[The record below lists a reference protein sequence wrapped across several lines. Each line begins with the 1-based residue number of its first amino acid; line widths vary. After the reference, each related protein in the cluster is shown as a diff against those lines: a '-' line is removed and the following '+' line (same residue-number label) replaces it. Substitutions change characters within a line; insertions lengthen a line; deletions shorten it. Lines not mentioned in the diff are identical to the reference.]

1 MSNETTPKTWQRTS
15 SWPKG
20 LLRHAKTKRFYARF
34 TLAGKNRFEALG
46 TTELE
51 VARRRFADRKAAVE
65 RVRKASRK
73 AKAGVATM
81 AELIALE
88 RAAIVQLAEI
98 GPKSREL
105 RLQSIAF
112 IEKTWPGF
120 ASLRPDE
127 ITTSAVHEWR
137 NRALSTGTGFRPPG
151 AKTTG
156 TAGRSPSIFNKGLAT
171 VRRMLDRA
179 VENGALHAN
188 VLVGKRGLRAK
199 DRPKKP
205 DLPSPQR
212 LQDVFTEIERIG
224 GRGIE
229 AANFCRG
236 LAFTGCRQR
245 EASALVWAD
254 VDFTA
259 GVVRVRGTKTDA
271 GDREVPLIPAA
282 RELFERIRR
291 RRQEQAETAIDGIP
305 FIDPKS
311 RVFRVR
317 EALKSLTRA
326 CAAVGIPR
334 LTHHDLRDFFATQAI
349 QAGVPVP
356 TVADWLGHADEGVTL
371 LARYKGVATREHSV
385 AQAAKVSFGGAS

>member
-20 LLRHAKTKRFYARF
+20 LLRHTKTKRFYARF

-51 VARRRFADRKAAVE
+51 VARRRFADRKASVE

-81 AELIALE
+81 AELVALE
-88 RAAIVQLAEI
+88 RAAIAQLAEI
-98 GPKSREL
+98 GPKSKEM
-105 RLQSIAF
+105 RLQSIDYV
-112 IEKTWPGF
+112 EKTWPGF

-127 ITTSAVHEWR
+127 ITVTAVNEWR
-137 NRALSTGTGFRPPG
+137 NRALTSGTGFRPPG
-151 AKTTG
+151 AKSTG
-156 TAGRSPSIFNKGLAT
+156 TAGRSASLFNKGLAT

-188 VLVGKRGLRAK
+188 VLAGKRGLRAK

-205 DLPSPQR
+205 DLPSPSK
-212 LQDVFTEIERIG
+212 LAEIFAEMECIG

-229 AANFCRG
+229 AADFCRG

-245 EASALVWAD
+245 EAAGLVWRD
-254 VDFTA
+254 VDFVT
-259 GVVRVRGTKTDA
+259 GVLRVRGTKTEA

-282 RELFERIRR
+282 RELFEKIRR
-291 RRQEQAETAIDGIP
+291 KREEQAEVAVDGVP
-305 FIDPKS
+305 HVDPSS

-371 LARYKGVATREHSV
+371 LARYKGIATREHSV
-385 AQAAKVSFGGAS
+385 SQAAKVNFGGAS